1 VWLAYLDEVLH
12 DVLVAHDAGLHQ
24 RRDVVLWTDT
34 KRAAREASG
43 RHDGSSSALPTH
55 ASLYQPILPTVGP
68 APSR

>member
-1 VWLAYLDEVLH
+1 MWLAYLDEVLH

-24 RRDVVLWTDT
+24 RRDVVLWTDI

-43 RHDGSSSALPTH
+43 RRDGSNSTFTDP
-55 ASLYQPILPTVGP
+55 SLYQPILPTVGP